1 MRIDPRRVPT
11 TGIGLTLAARYV
23 AAALSILI
31 VTGPAAAVDL
41 GVGIQAGSVGIGT
54 GLGAG
59 RNGTS
64 GLGGVQAGASIGTN
78 GVHAGASIG
87 TSTGALGASHLGAG
101 GSVGG
106 VSAGVS
112 GRLDGASRGL
122 SARNGAASSAAGA
135 SSAPGAGGAPAG
147 DARGR
152 SADARARS
160 ASASKKGTVPAAAS
174 VAQAGGVRHILALP
188 WILRP
193 SGESGR
199 LPVAATYTV
208 PGTPIEVVRVCRE
221 AIESAAMPFGMVSVR
236 AKSGGNLRRLSHG
249 AVSAPIQVRIHYAR
263 QGGAEIRQARI
274 GCQLDATG
282 RVIRLT

>member
-11 TGIGLTLAARYV
+11 TGIGLALAAQYV

-31 VTGPAAAVDL
+31 VTSPAAAVDL

-54 GLGAG
+54 SLGAG

-64 GLGGVQAGASIGTN
+64 GLGGVNAGASIGTN
-78 GVHAGASIG
+78 
-87 TSTGALGASHLGAG
+87 TGASHLGAG
-101 GSVGG
+101 GSLGG

-112 GRLDGASRGL
+112 GRLDGASGGL
-122 SARNGAASSAAGA
+122 SAGNGAASSAAGA

-152 SADARARS
+152 SA
-160 ASASKKGTVPAAAS
+160 SASKKGTVPTAAS
-174 VAQAGGVRHILALP
+174 VAQAEGVRHILALP

-199 LPVAATYTV
+199 LPAAAAYTV
-208 PGTPIEVVRVCRE
+208 PGTPIEVVRFAPMGDPIEIKVRGYHLTLRKHE
-221 AIESAAMPFGMVSVR
+221 AEQILVTS
-236 AKSGGNLRRLSHG
+236 
-249 AVSAPIQVRIHYAR
+249 
-263 QGGAEIRQARI
+263 
-274 GCQLDATG
+274 T
-282 RVIRLT
+282 